1 MIIAEITPP
10 HANNGIVDIIWMAC
24 LIVCF
29 IKGKWRI
36 AVIAIAS
43 VLVAVALAIWVYS
56 TDQNTISPPVMF
68 ATMATFIGCLLFSW
82 SVLVCA
88 IRMAYPDSPWARRF
102 YNEPNMALAKERF
115 PHRVK
120 DPNVIEG
127 QIVAIEGHRQP
138 LTLTDASRT
147 LCRWLCLAVG
157 WPIFVVGMI
166 LSWGAEILAIG
177 IAIYWGRGKGFLVM
191 MGCLIG
197 AGAVLRFGSGAL
209 VALGGFLTGA
219 FG

>member
-1 MIIAEITPP
+1 MIAEIAQTRVD
-10 HANNGIVDIIWMAC
+10 NRIVDIIWVGC

-29 IKGKWRI
+29 MKGKWRI
-36 AVIAIAS
+36 AAIAIAS
-43 VLVAVALAIWVYS
+43 VLVAVA
-56 TDQNTISPPVMF
+56 ISVVMWGHQDD
-68 ATMATFIGCLLFSW
+68 TVNPLLVWTALLGIVVTLTLSW
-82 SVLVCA
+82 SVAGCA

-102 YNEPNMALAKERF
+102 YSEANMALAKERF

-127 QIVAIEGHRQP
+127 EMVAIEGHRQP

-177 IAIYWGRGKGFLVM
+177 ITIYWGGGQGFLVM
-191 MGCLIG
+191 MGWLIG
-197 AGAVLRFGSGAL
+197 AEAVLRFGSGAL
-209 VALGGFLTGA
+209 VALGGFLTDA